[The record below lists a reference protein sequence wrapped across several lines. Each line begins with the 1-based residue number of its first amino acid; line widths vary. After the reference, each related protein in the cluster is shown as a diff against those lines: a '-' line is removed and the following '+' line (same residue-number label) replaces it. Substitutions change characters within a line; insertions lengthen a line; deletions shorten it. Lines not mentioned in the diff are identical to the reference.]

1 MKVLIRPH
9 VLVKRTLRGIKMSR
23 LQDLK
28 SKLGFK
34 PKKEI
39 SQENLKAIATMIKE
53 EHADWAALNDDIL
66 IMLLKFVILQF
77 PSDQFDNME
86 DQELREKIR
95 NAFINATKMHKDLR
109 AIASPYEIQRLNE
122 AFDNGKRMGV
132 KGKTMLNA
140 VFNKLKK
147 TIKPIKQEIDQK
159 DQQK

>member
-1 MKVLIRPH
+1 
-9 VLVKRTLRGIKMSR
+9 MSK

-34 PKKEI
+34 PKNEV
-39 SQENLKAIATMIKE
+39 SHENLKAIAKMIKE
-53 EHADWAALNDDIL
+53 EYTDWSALNDDIL
-66 IMLLKFVILQF
+66 IMLLKFVIMQY
-77 PSDQFDNME
+77 PTDQFKDMPE
-86 DQELREKIR
+86 QELREKIR
-95 NAFINATKMHKDLR
+95 NAFINATKSHKDLR

-147 TIKPIKQEIDQK
+147 TITPIKEEIETPEPTEPDK
-159 DQQK
+159 

>member
-1 MKVLIRPH
+1 
-9 VLVKRTLRGIKMSR
+9 MSK

-34 PKKEI
+34 PKNEV
-39 SQENLKAIATMIKE
+39 SQENLKAIAKMIKE
-53 EHADWAALNDDIL
+53 EHPDWAALNDDIL
-66 IMLLKFVILQF
+66 IMLLKFVIMQY
-77 PSDQFDNME
+77 PTDQFTDMP

-95 NAFINATKMHKDLR
+95 NAFINATKSHKDLR

-147 TIKPIKQEIDQK
+147 TIKPPKDEIASVDQIGPDK
-159 DQQK
+159 